1 MSHVADQ
8 VLSIRPGSAGA
19 STDIGGESPAEI
31 HAALY
36 KGEVFVYIAL
46 IESTADLP

>member
-1 MSHVADQ
+1 MSHVADP
-8 VLSIRPGSAGA
+8 VLSIRPGSAG
-19 STDIGGESPAEI
+19 AEI

-36 KGEVFVYIAL
+36 KGEVFAYIAL